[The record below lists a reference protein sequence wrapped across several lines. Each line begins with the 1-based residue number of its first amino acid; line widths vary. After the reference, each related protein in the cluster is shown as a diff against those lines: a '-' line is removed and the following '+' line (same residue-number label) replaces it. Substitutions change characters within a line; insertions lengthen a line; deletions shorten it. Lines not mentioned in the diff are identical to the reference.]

1 MELLNRTP
9 TPERCL
15 GRHQTVNAMEK
26 RQYDRPITKQI
37 KITDYVT

>member
-26 RQYDRPITKQI
+26 RPPNYQTNK
-37 KITDYVT
+37 DY